1 MNMKK
6 EFLYK
11 VGDLLQD
18 IEGDLVLV
26 EDAAYNPMS
35 TVPWHYK
42 VREFQGATYHV
53 GKGTLENIELF
64 KKVA

>member
-26 EDAAYNPMS
+26 EDAGMQRAA
-35 TVPWHYK
+35 V
-42 VREFQGATYHV
+42 VLGEV
-53 GKGTLENIELF
+53 
-64 KKVA
+64 

>member
-1 MNMKK
+1 MNMEK

-11 VGDLLQD
+11 AGDLLQD
-18 IEGDLVLV
+18 TAGDLILV
-26 EDAAYNPMS
+26 EDTVYNPMS
-35 TVPWHYK
+35 TVPWRYR

-53 GKGTLENIELF
+53 GKGTLEKTDLF